1 MIQEIIKF
9 LLVAFVV
16 FLIYKSGIHKKI
28 YKVLNQWIGDT
39 RVQQVDAKQRKRFIG
54 KLLKRMKYEDEL

>member
-9 LLVAFVV
+9 GIVMLIV
-16 FLIYKSGIHKKI
+16 FLVYKSGIHKKV

-39 RVQQVDAKQRKRFIG
+39 RVQQVDARKRKRFMY
-54 KLLKRMKYEDEL
+54 KLLKRMKHEDEL